1 MYCPNCGTNQP
12 DDKKFCSA
20 CGTNLGVVSAALS
33 GQPPAPLT
41 SAAAELAAAEAR
53 YKRLT
58 AAAAQGGMPGLGL
71 LAAALLVFL
80 VRPIPGAWFWICFG
94 LTIGGISALGR
105 GVAAYLV
112 ARSEWQAALARLS
125 HPPAPAPASTPAPLN
140 SAAPTNRNLTPPP
153 SVTEHTT
160 RHLG

>member
-20 CGTNLGVVSAALS
+20 CGTNLGAVSAALS
-33 GQPPAPLT
+33 GQPPAPPT
-41 SAAAELAAAEAR
+41 SPAAELAEAEAR
-53 YKRLT
+53 YKRQT
-58 AAAAQGGMPGLGL
+58 AAAVQGGMPGVGL
-71 LAAALLVFL
+71 LVAALLVFL
-80 VRPIPGAWFWICFG
+80 IRPIPGAWFWICFG
-94 LTIGGISALGR
+94 LTIGGVSALGR

-125 HPPAPAPASTPAPLN
+125 HLLAPTSAPAPLN
-140 SAAPTNRNLTPPP
+140 APAPTNRNLTPPP
-153 SVTEHTT
+153 SVTEQTT